1 VEGRVFSRG
10 VAFWG
15 TGLRR
20 VSIPPEVALIG
31 IVFFK
36 NCVEVLRNKRWK
48 IEEFILRVRGTI
60 HLPCNVYF

>member
-1 VEGRVFSRG
+1 VEGKVFSRG

-36 NCVEVLRNKRWK
+36 NCVEVLRNKR
-48 IEEFILRVRGTI
+48 
-60 HLPCNVYF
+60 